1 MAKTEKGK
9 INIKPAKKE
18 FSVTISFNDGKS
30 MPIEKSFKIPEN
42 ANGKEAEV
50 ERERGVIIKVIIDGK
65 IYEKEILP
73 IQPNTRKNEHY
84 IVNSVSI
91 PEAISPYN
99 FIPLNE
105 KIVSI
110 YSNKDEIPTFDKFHK
125 DLYTGY
131 IDINIEAKTPIYIR
145 DTAERNAK
153 DNKENSDFFSPA
165 GRYRIPGSS
174 IRGLIRNIVEIAS
187 YSKLNFIDGNRKFH
201 FRSFMDKSLNLK
213 DAYVDYM
220 LKSNNNVIEY
230 PKLKAGYLV
239 KKGHNKYAIIPSFS
253 KYKDKDCWFYRVEQ
267 KIVNEVIGNID
278 TKQFFYN
285 IFFKP
290 VESAINAHHDVKI
303 KYAKVTQISKDN
315 ASGFIEGYVI
325 RSGYVSGKHKDK
337 TPAGKHLDWI
347 IAKPQDNAKE
357 IPVARNVIENYK
369 NDINRSAD
377 SIDLLKSLNG
387 KSKEVPCFYVT
398 DNNNNENII
407 SIGHTGMFRLAYK
420 HELNYFV
427 KQKYESNTI
436 DIATAIFGNESD
448 FASRVFFED
457 AYLNDNSKDKIQN
470 NPVTPKILS
479 EPKPTSFQI
488 YLNQYKED
496 IRINQKGNMA
506 GLRDYNSTD
515 AVIRGYKLYWHK
527 NINAQEYVET
537 DSIAINEHSSQ
548 YTKIKPIKTGAKFS
562 GRIRFENLSKVEL
575 GVLLFSLKLKENLCH
590 KIGMGKPLGLGSIK
604 ITPSLT
610 VFNIEKR
617 YSELFDGW
625 DTEPSKENISID
637 DYINSF
643 DKYIREKIDEKD
655 KKSLWDVDRIKELE
669 IMLDFKNK
677 PRNDETEYMAIKSD
691 KNKKKKVFR
700 DRGILPKPS
709 ELTLKEEK
717 IQ

>member
-18 FSVTISFNDGKS
+18 FSVTVSFNDGKS

-50 ERERGVIIKVIIDGK
+50 ERERGVISKVVIDGK
-65 IYEKEILP
+65 TYEKETP
-73 IQPNTRKNEHY
+73 HIQPNTRKNEPY
-84 IVNSVSI
+84 VNNVSI
-91 PEAISPYN
+91 PEAIAPYN

-110 YSNKDEIPTFDKFHK
+110 YSNKDEVPTFDKFHK
-125 DLYTGY
+125 DLFTGY

-145 DTAERNAK
+145 DTAENNAK

-165 GRYRIPGSS
+165 GRNRIPGSS

-230 PKLKAGYLV
+230 PKLKAGYIV
-239 KKGHNKYAIIPSFS
+239 KKGHNKYIIIPSFS
-253 KYKDKDCWFYRVEQ
+253 KKNNCWFYRVEQ
-267 KIVNEVIGNID
+267 KIVNGVIDNNINI
-278 TKQFFYN
+278 KQSFYK

-290 VESAINAHHDVKI
+290 VESTINTHHDVKI
-303 KYAKVTQISKDN
+303 KYAKVTQISKNNDN
-315 ASGFIEGYVI
+315 GFIEGYVI
-325 RSGYVSGKHKDK
+325 RSGYVSGEHKDK

-436 DIATAIFGNESD
+436 DIAMAIFGNESD

-479 EPKPTSFQI
+479 EPKPTSFQL
-488 YLNQYKED
+488 YLNQYKEN
-496 IRINQKGNMA
+496 IRTKSIKGDME
-506 GLRDYNSTD
+506 GLRDYNSAD
-515 AVIRGYKLYWHK
+515 AEIRGYKLYWHK

-537 DSIAINEHSSQ
+537 DSIALNKHSSQ
-548 YTKIKPIKTGAKFS
+548 YTKIKPIKTGAEFS
-562 GRIRFENLSKVEL
+562 GRIRFENLSEVEL
-575 GVLLFSLKLKENLCH
+575 GALLFSLKLKENLCH

-643 DKYIREKIDEKD
+643 DKYIREKIDAKD

-669 IMLDFKNK
+669 IMSDFENK
-677 PRNDETEYMAIKSD
+677 PRNDETEYMAIKED
-691 KNKKKKVFR
+691 KNKK
-700 DRGILPKPS
+700 RGILPKPS
-709 ELTLKEEK
+709 ELIFKGEK